1 MLLRA
6 DALDEPANELA
17 IRAHVAAGRKSEAL
31 RRYRRY
37 RDALQREYGV
47 APDAELSRLLET
59 S

>member
-6 DALDEPANELA
+6 DALDEPANEIV

-47 APDAELSRLLET
+47 APDAHLTRLLDAR
-59 S
+59 